1 MNKVDRPQT
10 SSSDPDSQ
18 THQAYT
24 EIERRIVSL
33 ELAPGQLVSENR
45 LADALG
51 LGRTPVREALKDL
64 AREGLVVILP
74 KRGIVVADIDVARQL
89 RLLELRRAVEGFVA
103 EAAARRA
110 TPEERATFARL
121 AEAMAAV
128 EAAED
133 GEAFLELD
141 AEFNRLILTAAR
153 NEYATAAMKLTQG
166 LSRRFWFAHYRRAD
180 NLQETIR
187 LHAQIA
193 RAIADRDPARAREG
207 LDRLLNNVEAFTRA
221 TLDPDRMS

>member
-1 MNKVDRPQT
+1 VNKVDRPHT
-10 SSSDPDSQ
+10 SPSDPESQ
-18 THQAYT
+18 THQAYA

-33 ELAPGQLVSENR
+33 ELAPGQLVSENG
-45 LADALG
+45 LSDALG
-51 LGRTPVREALKDL
+51 LGRTPVREALKEL
-64 AREGLVVILP
+64 SREGLVVILP

-121 AEAMAAV
+121 AKAMEAA

-133 GEAFLELD
+133 GEGFLQLD
-141 AEFNRLILTAAR
+141 AEFNRLILVTAR

-166 LSRRFWFAHYRRAD
+166 LSRRFWFAHYRQAD
-180 NLQETIR
+180 NLRETIR

-193 RAIADRDPARAREG
+193 RAIADRDPVRAREG
-207 LDRLLNNVEAFTRA
+207 LEQLLDNVEAFTRA
-221 TLDPDRMS
+221 TLDPDRMA

>member
-1 MNKVDRPQT
+1 VNKVDRPHT
-10 SSSDPDSQ
+10 SSSDPESQ
-18 THQAYT
+18 THQAYA

-33 ELAPGQLVSENR
+33 ELAPGQLVSENG
-45 LADALG
+45 LSDALG
-51 LGRTPVREALKDL
+51 LGRTPVREALKEL
-64 AREGLVVILP
+64 SREGLVIILP

-121 AEAMAAV
+121 AKAMDAA

-133 GEAFLELD
+133 GEGFLQLD
-141 AEFNRLILTAAR
+141 AEFNRLILVTAR

-166 LSRRFWFAHYRRAD
+166 LSRRFWFAHYRQAD
-180 NLQETIR
+180 NLRETIR

-207 LDRLLNNVEAFTRA
+207 LEQLLDNVEAFTRS
-221 TLDPDRMS
+221 TLDPDRMA

>member
-1 MNKVDRPQT
+1 VNRVDRPRKA
-10 SSSDPDSQ
+10 SSDPESQ
-18 THQAYT
+18 TQQAYT

-33 ELAPGQLVSENR
+33 ELTPGQLVSENS

-110 TPEERATFARL
+110 TADERATFAGL
-121 AEAMAAV
+121 AQMMDAAEASA
-128 EAAED
+128 D
-133 GEAFLELD
+133 GDAFLALD
-141 AEFNRLILTAAR
+141 AEFNQLILAAAH

-166 LSRRFWFAHYRRAD
+166 LSRRFWFAHYRQAD
-180 NLQETIR
+180 NLSETIR
-187 LHAQIA
+187 LHAEIA
-193 RAIADRDPARAREG
+193 RAIAERDPVAARKG
-207 LDRLLNNVEAFTRA
+207 LDRLLDNVEAFTRA
-221 TLDPDRMS
+221 TLDLDRIA